1 MNKQQLQCFAC
12 VAEYLNF
19 TKVSEE
25 LFLTVSTVTH
35 HIQSLESEL
44 NTKLFI
50 RTTRAVQLIE
60 AGAAFYPD
68 AREILTRLE
77 LSKKQIQT
85 VLSFFI
91 LAVSVIQRR
100 NYKYRDPITLCPST
114 ISIPMLAVKR
124 KLRWISICSMVECLV
139 YFRWR
144 TKRIKKPISPI
155 YTKNSM

>member
-50 RTTRAVQLIE
+50 
-60 AGAAFYPD
+60 
-68 AREILTRLE
+68 
-77 LSKKQIQT
+77 
-85 VLSFFI
+85 
-91 LAVSVIQRR
+91 VSSLD
-100 NYKYRDPITLCPST
+100 N
-114 ISIPMLAVKR
+114 
-124 KLRWISICSMVECLV
+124 
-139 YFRWR
+139 
-144 TKRIKKPISPI
+144 
-155 YTKNSM
+155 